1 MTLSYHKKIIFTNRK
16 IFIFCHLQ
24 IEKYLIYYK
33 KIENYFRKENKMKI
47 NKKKIQI
54 AMARNCMNT
63 VDLQKTTGMPRPTV
77 DNVVSGKN
85 VRPGTVG
92 RIAKAL
98 GVDVTEIIEQ

>member
-1 MTLSYHKKIIFTNRK
+1 
-16 IFIFCHLQ
+16 
-24 IEKYLIYYK
+24 
-33 KIENYFRKENKMKI
+33 MKI

-63 VDLQKTTGMPRPTV
+63 VDLQKTTTV

>member
-1 MTLSYHKKIIFTNRK
+1 
-16 IFIFCHLQ
+16 
-24 IEKYLIYYK
+24 
-33 KIENYFRKENKMKI
+33 MKI

-54 AMARNCMNT
+54 ARARNCMNT

>member
-1 MTLSYHKKIIFTNRK
+1 M
-16 IFIFCHLQ
+16 
-24 IEKYLIYYK
+24 IYYK

>member
-1 MTLSYHKKIIFTNRK
+1 
-16 IFIFCHLQ
+16 
-24 IEKYLIYYK
+24 
-33 KIENYFRKENKMKI
+33 MKI

-54 AMARNCMNT
+54 VMARNCMNT

>member
-1 MTLSYHKKIIFTNRK
+1 M
-16 IFIFCHLQ
+16 
-24 IEKYLIYYK
+24 IYYK
-33 KIENYFRKENKMKI
+33 EIENYFRKENKMKI

>member
-1 MTLSYHKKIIFTNRK
+1 M
-16 IFIFCHLQ
+16 
-24 IEKYLIYYK
+24 IYYK

-47 NKKKIQI
+47 NKKKIQT